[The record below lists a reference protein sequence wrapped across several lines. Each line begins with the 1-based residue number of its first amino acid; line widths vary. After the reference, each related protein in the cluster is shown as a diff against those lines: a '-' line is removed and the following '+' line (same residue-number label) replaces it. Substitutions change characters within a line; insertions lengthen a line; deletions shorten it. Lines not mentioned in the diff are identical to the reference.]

1 VGAKEL
7 EIERLARL
15 RRGINVLEAAIH
27 GGVSDEQVA
36 VGVAEPETTATHAP
50 LDERVL
56 LQLAGLRTGL
66 HLRLDE
72 ILAYPHFIKELQRE
86 KLRSD
91 RSASPLC
98 LLVYQLRGGEVA
110 VERAVRLLVE
120 MKRQTDTLGSIEEN
134 RLALLL
140 PETTSEGAQQLIRK
154 IEDRCNSSVLALQS
168 LQTYPSPH
176 FTDPGSAEGPTLA
189 LNYLIGKATAVEKE
203 KYRLKR
209 ALDLIGATIG
219 IVLLAPVM
227 LATAIAV
234 ALSSKGPVV
243 YRQIRVGQ
251 GGAPFVFFKFRSM
264 YSDSDDRVHREYV
277 AQLISGNLSACNTGN
292 SGKPFYKMA
301 DDPRITSVGKFI
313 RNTSLDEL
321 PQLFNVLKGDM
332 SLVGPRPALPYEVQK
347 YQPWHLRRLLE
358 VKPGI
363 TGRWQVEGRSRT
375 TFDQMVRLD
384 LQYITNCSLREDLS
398 ILVKTVKVVLWRDGA
413 S

>member
-154 IEDRCNSSVLALQS
+154 IEDRCNSSVLAFPAS
-168 LQTYPSPH
+168 LPCSRCRPIQAHTLRTRGPQRGRRSP
-176 FTDPGSAEGPTLA
+176 
-189 LNYLIGKATAVEKE
+189 
-203 KYRLKR
+203 
-209 ALDLIGATIG
+209 
-219 IVLLAPVM
+219 
-227 LATAIAV
+227 
-234 ALSSKGPVV
+234 
-243 YRQIRVGQ
+243 
-251 GGAPFVFFKFRSM
+251 
-264 YSDSDDRVHREYV
+264 
-277 AQLISGNLSACNTGN
+277 
-292 SGKPFYKMA
+292 
-301 DDPRITSVGKFI
+301 
-313 RNTSLDEL
+313 
-321 PQLFNVLKGDM
+321 
-332 SLVGPRPALPYEVQK
+332 
-347 YQPWHLRRLLE
+347 
-358 VKPGI
+358 
-363 TGRWQVEGRSRT
+363 
-375 TFDQMVRLD
+375 
-384 LQYITNCSLREDLS
+384 
-398 ILVKTVKVVLWRDGA
+398 
-413 S
+413 